1 VRKGKSGIPKRPA
14 GTPQPPKMKELR
26 IPIKKRTAENIIA
39 MNNAVGVK
47 VAELQEAQTNLQNHV
62 LPILTERGMPDE
74 SVVVKVT
81 ASNVATGV
89 GAVRK
94 VLGHGDGGVPQVTM
108 GGKPISISDI
118 NPNIPAPAGGG
129 ASSSPSGGGMDW
141 LGLAEGG
148 LAGLQAYNSAKAS
161 GRAGKYQ
168 DAALAQA
175 QARYAEGAPL
185 RAMGRARILNPQRP
199 DLTSVYNDPT
209 NAFSAPVT
217 TAPALPR
224 RRLLQTGG

>member
-1 VRKGKSGIPKRPA
+1 MSNFLSRGIKKVRKALHLPA
-14 GTPQPPKMKELR
+14 ITPGNVLTKYAPVALGTAATMGMGPLAGAATKLGTM
-26 IPIKKRTAENIIA
+26 ASS
-39 MNNAVGVK
+39 
-47 VAELQEAQTNLQNHV
+47 
-62 LPILTERGMPDE
+62 LPG
-74 SVVVKVT
+74 
-81 ASNVATGV
+81 ASKIATGV

-94 VLGHGDGGVPQVTM
+94 VLGHGDGVPQVM
-108 GGKPISISDI
+108 RGGSPISISDI

-185 RAMGRARILNPQRP
+185 RAMGRARILNPVRP

-224 RRLLQTGG
+224 RRLLPTGG

>member
-1 VRKGKSGIPKRPA
+1 MSNFLSRGIKKVRKALHLPA
-14 GTPQPPKMKELR
+14 ITPGNVLTKYAPVALGAAATMGMGPLAGAATKLGTM
-26 IPIKKRTAENIIA
+26 ASS
-39 MNNAVGVK
+39 
-47 VAELQEAQTNLQNHV
+47 
-62 LPILTERGMPDE
+62 LPG
-74 SVVVKVT
+74 
-81 ASNVATGV
+81 ASKIATGV

-94 VLGHGDGGVPQVTM
+94 VLGHGDGVPQVM
-108 GGKPISISDI
+108 RGGSPISISDI

-185 RAMGRARILNPQRP
+185 RAMGRARILNPVRP

-224 RRLLQTGG
+224 RRLLPTGG

>member
-1 VRKGKSGIPKRPA
+1 MSWLSSGVKKVRKA
-14 GTPQPPKMKELR
+14 LHLPPITLK
-26 IPIKKRTAENIIA
+26 
-39 MNNAVGVK
+39 
-47 VAELQEAQTNLQNHV
+47 
-62 LPILTERGMPDE
+62 
-74 SVVVKVT
+74 
-81 ASNVATGV
+81 NVATKYAPVALGVGATMGLGPLAGIASKAGSLASSLPGASKIASGV

-94 VLGHGDGGVPQVTM
+94 VLNTGEAAVPQVM
-108 GGKPISISDI
+108 RNGSPISISDI
-118 NPNIPAPAGGG
+118 NPNIGAP
-129 ASSSPSGGGMDW
+129 SSSPSGGGGGGMDW

-168 DAALAQA
+168 QQALDQA
-175 QARYAEGAPL
+175 NARYAEGAPL

-209 NAFSAPVT
+209 NAFSAPATTAPAAPVS

-224 RRLLQTGG
+224 RRLLPIRGG

>member
-1 VRKGKSGIPKRPA
+1 MSNFLSRGIKKVRKALHLPAITPGNVLTKYAPVAIGAA
-14 GTPQPPKMKELR
+14 GTFGLGPLAGAAGKLGTM
-26 IPIKKRTAENIIA
+26 ASS
-39 MNNAVGVK
+39 
-47 VAELQEAQTNLQNHV
+47 
-62 LPILTERGMPDE
+62 LPG
-74 SVVVKVT
+74 
-81 ASNVATGV
+81 ASKVATGV

-94 VLGHGDGGVPQVTM
+94 VLGHGDGVPQVM
-108 GGKPISISDI
+108 RGGSPISISDI
-118 NPNIPAPAGGG
+118 NPNIPAPAGG
-129 ASSSPSGGGMDW
+129 ASSSPGGGMDW

-185 RAMGRARILNPQRP
+185 RAMGRARILNPVRP

-224 RRLLQTGG
+224 RRLLPAQGG

>member
-1 VRKGKSGIPKRPA
+1 MSNFLSRGIKKVRKALHLPAITPGNVLTKYAPVALGAVATMGMGPLAGAAGKL
-14 GTPQPPKMKELR
+14 GTM
-26 IPIKKRTAENIIA
+26 ASS
-39 MNNAVGVK
+39 
-47 VAELQEAQTNLQNHV
+47 
-62 LPILTERGMPDE
+62 LPG
-74 SVVVKVT
+74 
-81 ASNVATGV
+81 ASKVATGV

-94 VLGHGDGGVPQVTM
+94 VLGHGDGVPQVM
-108 GGKPISISDI
+108 QGGKPISISDI

-129 ASSSPSGGGMDW
+129 ASSSPAGGGMDW

-224 RRLLQTGG
+224 RRLLPTGG

>member
-1 VRKGKSGIPKRPA
+1 MSNFLSRGIKKVRKALHLPAITPGNVLTKYAPVALGAVATMGMGPLAGAAGKL
-14 GTPQPPKMKELR
+14 GTM
-26 IPIKKRTAENIIA
+26 ASS
-39 MNNAVGVK
+39 
-47 VAELQEAQTNLQNHV
+47 
-62 LPILTERGMPDE
+62 LPG
-74 SVVVKVT
+74 
-81 ASNVATGV
+81 ASKVATGV

-94 VLGHGDGGVPQVTM
+94 VLGHGDGVPQVM
-108 GGKPISISDI
+108 RGGSPISISDI

-224 RRLLQTGG
+224 RRLLPTGG

>member
-1 VRKGKSGIPKRPA
+1 MSNFLSRGIKKVRKALHLPA
-14 GTPQPPKMKELR
+14 ITPGNVLTKYAPVALG
-26 IPIKKRTAENIIA
+26 
-39 MNNAVGVK
+39 VGATMGMGPLAGAATRLGS
-47 VAELQEAQTNLQNHV
+47 VASS
-62 LPILTERGMPDE
+62 LPG
-74 SVVVKVT
+74 
-81 ASNVATGV
+81 ASKIATGV
-89 GAVRK
+89 GAVKK
-94 VLGHGDGGVPQVTM
+94 VLGSGEAAVPQVM
-108 GGKPISISDI
+108 RNGVPISLSDI

-168 DAALAQA
+168 DQALAQA
-175 QARYAEGAPL
+175 QERWAEGAPL
-185 RAMGRARILNPQRP
+185 RAQGRARILNPVRP
-199 DLTSVYNDPT
+199 DLTSTYNDPT

-224 RRLLQTGG
+224 RRLLPMGG

>member
-1 VRKGKSGIPKRPA
+1 VRKALHLPA
-14 GTPQPPKMKELR
+14 ITPGNVLTKYAPVALGAAATMGMGPLAGAATKLGTM
-26 IPIKKRTAENIIA
+26 ASS
-39 MNNAVGVK
+39 
-47 VAELQEAQTNLQNHV
+47 
-62 LPILTERGMPDE
+62 LPG
-74 SVVVKVT
+74 
-81 ASNVATGV
+81 ASKVATGV

-94 VLGHGDGGVPQVTM
+94 VLGHGDGVPQVM
-108 GGKPISISDI
+108 RGGSPISISDI

>member
-1 VRKGKSGIPKRPA
+1 
-14 GTPQPPKMKELR
+14 
-26 IPIKKRTAENIIA
+26 
-39 MNNAVGVK
+39 
-47 VAELQEAQTNLQNHV
+47 
-62 LPILTERGMPDE
+62 
-74 SVVVKVT
+74 
-81 ASNVATGV
+81 
-89 GAVRK
+89 
-94 VLGHGDGGVPQVTM
+94 
-108 GGKPISISDI
+108 
-118 NPNIPAPAGGG
+118 
-129 ASSSPSGGGMDW
+129 MDW